1 MAASSLKL
9 NIFKSLSVKKLT
21 WLLIAIAIAA
31 ALGAAFELNRIRQ
44 INAFN
49 LAVSTGK
56 TPQTDKL
63 SFEAK
68 YATAY
73 WLAKNERYKESSL
86 LFLQLA
92 EKGVPAQL
100 AAVQHNLGNIFFL
113 RGLEVGGNDARV
125 RDEVEY
131 LLTQAKN
138 AYKQA
143 LKQDNSNWGTRRN
156 LDRVISLLPD
166 TPTPSVG
173 DSDSPGLIM
182 GNIPVGLP

>member
-1 MAASSLKL
+1 MAPGILK
-9 NIFKSLSVKKLT
+9 FMDVKKLT
-21 WLLIAIAIAA
+21 WLLMAIAI
-31 ALGAAFELNRIRQ
+31 LSTSGAAFELNRIRQ

-49 LAVSTGK
+49 IAVSTSK

-63 SFEAK
+63 SFEA
-68 YATAY
+68 YYSTAY
-73 WLAKNERYKESSL
+73 WLAKNGRYKESSL
-86 LFLQLA
+86 LFLRLA
-92 EKGVPAQL
+92 EKGTPAQR

-113 RGLEVGGNDARV
+113 RGLEVGGNSASV

-143 LKQDNSNWGTRRN
+143 LKQDNSYWGTRRN
-156 LDRVISLLPD
+156 LDRVISLLPE
-166 TPTPSVG
+166 TPTPGVG
-173 DSDSPGLIM
+173 ESDSPGLIL

>member
-31 ALGAAFELNRIRQ
+31 ALGAAFELNRVRQ

-56 TPQTDKL
+56 TPQTDRL

-92 EKGVPAQL
+92 EKGTPAQL

-143 LKQDNSNWGTRRN
+143 LKRDNSNWGTRRN

-166 TPTPSVG
+166 TPTPGVG